1 MSTSLLYHGFGV
13 KGCHYVRTRY
23 VDGQMIFTL
32 RQNPEMLRCPACG
45 SSDVV
50 CRGQVV
56 RRFRTVPIGHKPV
69 FLELPLQR
77 VACRACGI
85 VRQVRLA
92 FADARRCYTKAFER
106 YALELSRKMTIQD
119 VAQHLGVSWDVVKDI
134 LKRYLK
140 RHFERP
146 RLRDLRWIAIDE
158 IAIGKGQRYL
168 TVVLDLLSGAVVFVG
183 SGKGAE
189 ALAPF
194 WRRLRHS
201 GARIKAA
208 AIDMSPAYIAALQSN
223 LPQAVIVFDHF
234 HIVKQYNEMLSN
246 FRRWLYHKVEDESQR
261 QVLKGSRW
269 LLLKNPEHLDESR
282 NESARLAEALA
293 LNQPLA
299 LAYYLKEDLRQ
310 LWSQVDKREAARFL
324 DDWCRRADVSG
335 IRMLKRFAQMLV
347 RHRDGILAYY
357 DFYISTGP
365 LEGTN
370 NKIRTMQRQAYGYRD
385 QEFLRLKIYTLHTL
399 KYALVG

>member
-1 MSTSLLYHGFGV
+1 
-13 KGCHYVRTRY
+13 
-23 VDGQMIFTL
+23 
-32 RQNPEMLRCPACG
+32 
-45 SSDVV
+45 
-50 CRGQVV
+50 
-56 RRFRTVPIGHKPV
+56 
-69 FLELPLQR
+69 
-77 VACRACGI
+77 
-85 VRQVRLA
+85 
-92 FADARRCYTKAFER
+92 
-106 YALELSRKMTIQD
+106 MTIQD

-134 LKRYLK
+134 QKRYLK

-146 RLRDLRWIAIDE
+146 RLRGLRWIAIDE

-183 SGKGAE
+183 KGKGAE

-194 WRRLRHS
+194 WRRLRHA
-201 GARIKAA
+201 GARVEAA

-234 HIVKQYNEMLSN
+234 HVVKQYNEMLSN
-246 FRRWLYHKVEDESQR
+246 LRRWLYHKVQDESQR

-282 NESARLAEALA
+282 NEPARLAEALA

-310 LWSQVDKREAARFL
+310 LWSQADKPEAARFL

-335 IRMLKRFAQMLV
+335 IKMLKRFAQMLV

-357 DFYISTGP
+357 DFRISTGP

-370 NKIRTMQRQAYGYRD
+370 NKIRTMQRQAYGYRN